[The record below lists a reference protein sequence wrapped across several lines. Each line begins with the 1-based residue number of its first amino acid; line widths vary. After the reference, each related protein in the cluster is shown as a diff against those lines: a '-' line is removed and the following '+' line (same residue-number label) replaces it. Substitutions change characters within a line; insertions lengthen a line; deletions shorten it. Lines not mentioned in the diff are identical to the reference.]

1 MPASA
6 RWVNEIGVV
15 LVLSATIMSL
25 FVVSRLVAVI
35 GFLLTACWA
44 LLAVAVAT
52 DSNSVRNATVIAI
65 VIILAAVVGRTLR
78 SRNRRAV
85 LLG

>member
-1 MPASA
+1 M
-6 RWVNEIGVV
+6 
-15 LVLSATIMSL
+15 
-25 FVVSRLVAVI
+25 
-35 GFLLTACWA
+35 
-44 LLAVAVAT
+44 
-52 DSNSVRNATVIAI
+52 

>member
-1 MPASA
+1 
-6 RWVNEIGVV
+6 
-15 LVLSATIMSL
+15 
-25 FVVSRLVAVI
+25 
-35 GFLLTACWA
+35 LLTACWA

-85 LLG
+85 LLGWAIADRGWEPTSHQQLALRTICS

>member
-1 MPASA
+1 
-6 RWVNEIGVV
+6 V

-35 GFLLTACWA
+35 GFMLTACWA
-44 LLAVAVAT
+44 LFAVAVT
-52 DSNSVRNATVIAI
+52 TESNSIRNAAVIAI
-65 VIILAAVVGRTLR
+65 VIIFAVVVGRTLR
-78 SRNRRAV
+78 SPNRRTV

>member
-1 MPASA
+1 
-6 RWVNEIGVV
+6 
-15 LVLSATIMSL
+15 
-25 FVVSRLVAVI
+25 
-35 GFLLTACWA
+35 
-44 LLAVAVAT
+44 VAT
-52 DSNSVRNATVIAI
+52 DSNSVRNAAVIAM

>member
-1 MPASA
+1 
-6 RWVNEIGVV
+6 
-15 LVLSATIMSL
+15 
-25 FVVSRLVAVI
+25 
-35 GFLLTACWA
+35 LTACWA

-52 DSNSVRNATVIAI
+52 ESNSIRNAAVIAI
-65 VIILAAVVGRTLR
+65 VMILAVVVGRTLR